1 MEAKEGASSAVQ
13 LSNVW
18 SSLWTGGAG
27 REKGAGV
34 GLPGISANA
43 SPFSPSSCL
52 GFPFCRIILAATG
65 SSHNTLGVSALP
77 ALPNV
82 SQTPFLFN
90 FQCLIVTGSQIS
102 LESLWYVWSWSRAG
116 EAMLLEGRVRAC
128 LGLLCGHSFHVSKPP
143 GIQISMVWNKELLA
157 KSSGVSILDPK
168 EFHYSGCSL
177 AFTCRAEQICSFFPG
192 YWALWGA
199 AALPSLNNW

>member
-34 GLPGISANA
+34 GLSGISANA
-43 SPFSPSSCL
+43 SQFSPSSCL
-52 GFPFCRIILAATG
+52 GFPFCRIILPATG
-65 SSHNTLGVSALP
+65 SSDNTLGVSALP
-77 ALPNV
+77 ALPSV

-102 LESLWYVWSWSRAG
+102 LESLWYVWS
-116 EAMLLEGRVRAC
+116 
-128 LGLLCGHSFHVSKPP
+128 
-143 GIQISMVWNKELLA
+143 
-157 KSSGVSILDPK
+157 
-168 EFHYSGCSL
+168 
-177 AFTCRAEQICSFFPG
+177 
-192 YWALWGA
+192 
-199 AALPSLNNW
+199 